1 MSGRGRGRGG
11 RGYKPPTGAQLF
23 LQRSAQESGLDERN
37 LRSIQDLTRPDLFPD
52 ILWHSSGRNWVA
64 EEESQELVQSKRS
77 QSAIYSIRK
86 SREIQHRMQS
96 SPYYLRPSEEVD
108 IARHRKRT
116 ASNIPCDKK
125 VLKKIG
131 NAAKLQYIPA
141 ELLLKTSAKSTTKT
155 SSGKKAVTFDGFS
168 TQNIEG
174 QELEEGEGDIDDVIP
189 DEDEEENEDYTTNY
203 YASDDESNGDDDGE
217 PTI

>member
-86 SREIQHRMQS
+86 AREIQHRMQS
-96 SPYYLRPSEEVD
+96 SPYYLRPQEEVD
-108 IARHRKRT
+108 IARHRRRT
-116 ASNIPCDKK
+116 TSNIPCDKK
-125 VLKKIG
+125 VVKKIA
-131 NAAKLQYIPA
+131 NAATLRYIPA
-141 ELLLKTSAKSTTKT
+141 ELLLKTSPRFPNGSST
-155 SSGKKAVTFDGFS
+155 GKKNVTFDGLAS
-168 TQNIEG
+168 QHVEG
-174 QELEEGEGDIDDVIP
+174 EESDEGEGDEDGVIP